1 MRNPGV
7 HEWTDYFSYRF
18 VALSN
23 GLAVPKTD
31 PWIEFFGFSFFTGE
45 GTFATTAI
53 AAGPMVPY
61 GTLSAAA
68 VVGERGREGEK
79 CWREVEEKKKMGLTP
94 SPPLQGNLKIG

>member
-1 MRNPGV
+1 MKNPGV
-7 HEWTDYFSYRF
+7 HKWTDYFSYRF

-31 PWIEFFGFSFFTGE
+31 PWIDFFGFSFFTGE

-53 AAGPMVPY
+53 AAGPMVPF

-68 VVGERGREGEK
+68 AAVGERERGREGER
-79 CWREVEEKKKMGLTP
+79 CWREVEEKKRWA
-94 SPPLQGNLKIG
+94 